1 MGFWN
6 RGGDSDPAPPAE
18 QSFSDSSSGF
28 ETGGNDMS
36 MSGGAAGLG
45 VGGSEMQQF
54 ALQMRQQM
62 MVQTVINN
70 LTDKAFEKCIT
81 SRPGDSLSG
90 KEAACVHATVNKWLD
105 TNEFMMGRLQKKQE
119 AQAGQQ
125 TFA

>member
-1 MGFWN
+1 MPFWN

-45 VGGSEMQQF
+45 VGGNEMQQF

-81 SRPGDSLSG
+81 SRPGDSLGG